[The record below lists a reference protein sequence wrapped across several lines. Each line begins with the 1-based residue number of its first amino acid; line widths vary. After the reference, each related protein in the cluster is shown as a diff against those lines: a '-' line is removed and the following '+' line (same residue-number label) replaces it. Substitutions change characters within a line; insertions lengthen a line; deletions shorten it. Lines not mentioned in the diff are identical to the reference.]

1 MIILRIREF
10 KNDVVSSDIT
20 MSSCIGILLHTR
32 SWNNEALIFA
42 AMPILFCVGNDDLIT
57 NYATVSKQ
65 IITKFVNLI
74 KAICH
79 ATSFISSLC
88 YFHRPVFVQFS
99 VSPPHCL
106 SRQFSR
112 PYSVI
117 SSLTFTR
124 IVNNMSCSFQGC
136 VGQSGT
142 DNKVQALTTR
152 EEG

>member
-57 NYATVSKQ
+57 NHATVSKQ

-74 KAICH
+74 KVICH
-79 ATSFISSLC
+79 TTSFISSLC
-88 YFHRPVFVQFS
+88 YFHRPVFV
-99 VSPPHCL
+99 L
-106 SRQFSR
+106 SLA
-112 PYSVI
+112 I
-117 SSLTFTR
+117 
-124 IVNNMSCSFQGC
+124 
-136 VGQSGT
+136 
-142 DNKVQALTTR
+142 D
-152 EEG
+152 E